1 MAAVRL
7 RNSVFSIAEQVP
19 RKQMQLPLAQSE
31 KKNAPGKE
39 TIYHAYKRWDRKP
52 NTGRNNHTGNKQYRA
67 DKRGKQPKDQHTPK
81 RLWQREKLLSKR

>member
-31 KKNAPGKE
+31 K
-39 TIYHAYKRWDRKP
+39 
-52 NTGRNNHTGNKQYRA
+52 RA
-67 DKRGKQPKDQHTPK
+67 LPAK
-81 RLWQREKLLSKR
+81 RLYNENVI